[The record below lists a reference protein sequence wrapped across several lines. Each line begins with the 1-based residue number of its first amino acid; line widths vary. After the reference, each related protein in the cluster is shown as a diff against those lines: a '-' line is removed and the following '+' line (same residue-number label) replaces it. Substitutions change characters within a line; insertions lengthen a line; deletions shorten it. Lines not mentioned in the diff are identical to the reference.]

1 VTFNFDGLKRGP
13 LAAKK
18 PWTLV
23 TVAGAAAVIAIGVT
37 VIATHSSS
45 NQAVSN
51 TANNKP
57 VTVSHHK
64 STVKPVTL
72 LSVTPSDGSSGVNGA
87 GQIVVS
93 YSGKLIASAQMP
105 TVSPHISG
113 QWQISGHR
121 AIFTPEVGYRAG
133 THVTIKV
140 PSTNNTSGHATT
152 TVHFTTGQYSQ
163 LRLQQLLAQLGYLP
177 LTWTPS
183 SSSGTVARSDA
194 HAQLAAAYSPP
205 AGSFS
210 FDSGYPS
217 SLTSQW
223 QTGSDNIIVQGA
235 VRTFE
240 YDHNLTMDGLAGPE
254 VWRYLLRAVADHQTS
269 NHGYT
274 YVWVTQSGTEHLVL
288 YHDGHV
294 ALTTDVNTGIPGRGT
309 ADGTYPVYER
319 FTVTQ
324 MRGTNPDGST
334 YDDTVRWVSYFN
346 GGDAV
351 HYFPRPGYGYYQSLG
366 CVELPYDPAV
376 TAFNL
381 MYYGNLV
388 TVTGPES

>member
-1 VTFNFDGLKRGP
+1 VTLNLGGLKT
-13 LAAKK
+13 K
-18 PWTLV
+18 PWVTA

-37 VIATHSSS
+37 VIATHSSGG
-45 NQAVSN
+45 QAVN
-51 TANNKP
+51 NAADNKP
-57 VTVSHHK
+57 VTVSHPK

-72 LSVTPSDGSSGVNGA
+72 LSVSPSDGSSGVNGT
-87 GQIVVS
+87 GQIVVT
-93 YSGKLIASAQMP
+93 YSGKLIASARLP

-113 QWQISGHR
+113 QWQISGHK
-121 AIFTPEVGYRAG
+121 AIFTPMIGYRSD
-133 THVTIKV
+133 TRVTV
-140 PSTNNTSGHATT
+140 RAPSTDNTSGGTT
-152 TVHFTTGQYSQ
+152 RTVHFTTGQYSQ
-163 LRLQQLLAQLGYLP
+163 LRLEQLLSQLGYLP

-183 SSSGTVARSDA
+183 NSSGTVASSDE

-210 FDSGYPS
+210 FNSGYPS

-240 YDHNLTMDGLAGPE
+240 FDHNMTMDGIAGPE
-254 VWRYLLRAVADHQTS
+254 VWRTLLSAVANHQTS
-269 NHGYT
+269 SHGYT
-274 YVWVTQSGTEHLVL
+274 YVWVTQSGTEHLVV

-294 ALTTDVNTGIPGRGT
+294 ALTTDVNTGIAGRGT

-319 FTVTQ
+319 FQVTQ
-324 MRGTNPDGST
+324 MRGTNPDGSK

-351 HYFPRPGYGYYQSLG
+351 HYFPRGGYGYYQSLG

-376 TAFNL
+376 TAYNL

-388 TVTGPES
+388 TVVGPES